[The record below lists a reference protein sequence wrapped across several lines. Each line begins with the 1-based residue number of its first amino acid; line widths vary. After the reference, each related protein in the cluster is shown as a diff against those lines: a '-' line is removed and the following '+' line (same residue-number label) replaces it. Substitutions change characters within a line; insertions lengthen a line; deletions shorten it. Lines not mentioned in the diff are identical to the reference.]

1 MKGLYIIAAAAVG
14 FGTGCADK
22 VQVITP
28 TPAATN
34 ATIPATPDAR
44 GVEAPKPST
53 TQTPISSPGRQ
64 WMNDRD
70 PPERMPASQ

>member
-22 VQVITP
+22 AEVRTP

-34 ATIPATPDAR
+34 AAIPATPVAR
-44 GVEAPKPST
+44 DIEAPST
-53 TQTPISSPGRQ
+53 RNHKSEKRGLRGF
-64 WMNDRD
+64 
-70 PPERMPASQ
+70 